1 MLPIHALVLA
11 ASSLQSSDARA
22 APIDAR
28 GVSVALARIAS
39 EHPTLATVLPVAES
53 RGGRKVEALR
63 LAAGERA
70 PGRPA
75 ILVVANVE
83 GPWSWTTGLA
93 LDEAR
98 ELAAR
103 YASDAGVKALLDGTT
118 LYIVPCANP
127 DAAEARFGTPLRE
140 ERAGA
145 AWMDDDRDGRAGED
159 GPSDV
164 DGDGKILTL
173 RKLDP
178 EGEWI
183 ADPADARAMVKA
195 DRAKGERGQWKLW
208 VEGRDSDGDEK
219 VGEDPSADVQ
229 VGRNFAHGWRE
240 HAPEAGPWA
249 MCEPEARGLADF
261 VLAHRDVQMV
271 VVYGAQDDL
280 QEKPRTMPDEGGR
293 GALTGVPETDA
304 KLYVELGKRYKDLVG
319 AKAKGDG
326 DDHGSFQA
334 WCRFQR
340 GLFTVSIA
348 PWSLPLDQEAPK
360 SEEQHKDEKPA
371 DERAAGEKAAGEK
384 AAGDK
389 AAGDKSSGEKKAEKK
404 KDEPSDDAKR
414 LRWIDAK
421 NESARFV
428 AWKAFQHSE
437 LGAVEIGGFAPYA
450 SIEPPESE
458 RAKIADDQR
467 AFLASLGG
475 SLARVHVVDAKAKDL
490 GGVWEVKAALEDA
503 AWLPLTTV
511 AGRRTGAPRPA
522 RVTLKLPASAKLVA
536 GEKQTLVR
544 ELAGSGGRKELE
556 WLVLGAAPSS
566 IEIELDTDNAGAE
579 RVSPAIT
586 K

>member
-1 MLPIHALVLA
+1 MLTRLA
-11 ASSLQSSDARA
+11 TGTLLLCTARA
-22 APIDAR
+22 ASAQATADARGGPIDAR

-39 EHPTLATVLPVAES
+39 EHPALATVLPVAES
-53 RGGRKVEALR
+53 RGGRKIEALR
-63 LAAGERA
+63 LAAGERG

-83 GPWSWTTGLA
+83 GPWAWTTGLV
-93 LDEAR
+93 LDEAL
-98 ELAAR
+98 ELAGH

-127 DAAEARFGTPLRE
+127 DAAEARFATPLRE
-140 ERAGA
+140 ERASA
-145 AWMDDDRDGRAGED
+145 PWMDDDRDGRAGED

-164 DGDGKILTL
+164 DGDGRILTL
-173 RKLDP
+173 RQPDP
-178 EGEWI
+178 DGEWI

-195 DRAKGERGQWKLW
+195 DRAKGERGRWKLW

-219 VGEDPSADVQ
+219 VGEDPLADVQ
-229 VGRNFAHGWRE
+229 VGRNFAHGWKE

-249 MCEPEARGLADF
+249 MSEPEARGLADF

-319 AKAKGDG
+319 AKAKGDA

-348 PWSLPLDQEAPK
+348 PWSMPLDQEAPK
-360 SEEQHKDEKPA
+360 SEEQPKDEQPADEKPA
-371 DERAAGEKAAGEK
+371 GEKPA
-384 AAGDK
+384 
-389 AAGDKSSGEKKAEKK
+389 GEKKAEKK

-421 NESARFV
+421 NEGARFV
-428 AWKAFQHSE
+428 MWKPFEHPE
-437 LGAVEIGGFAPYA
+437 LGVVEIGGFAPYA
-450 SIEPPESE
+450 LIEPPEAE

-467 AFLASLGG
+467 AFLASLGA
-475 SLARVHVVDAKAKDL
+475 SLARVHVVDAEAKDK
-490 GGVWEVKAALEDA
+490 GGVWEVKAVLENA
-503 AWLPLTTV
+503 EWLPLTTV

-544 ELAGSGGRKELE
+544 ELAGSGGRRELQ
-556 WLVLGAAPSS
+556 WLVFGAAPSS